1 MTKMDAS
8 GLQNIATAMDMDLKL
23 LKNGPFRT
31 TTSAARFAPKSFK
44 KFLDLVSFQCRQTRT
59 GQCAWCMT

>member
-8 GLQNIATAMDMDLKL
+8 SLQNLATAMDMDLKL
-23 LKNGPFRT
+23 LKNDPIRT
-31 TTSAARFAPKSFK
+31 TTSAARFASKSLK
-44 KFLDLVSFQCRQTRT
+44 QFLDLVSFQCRQTRT